1 MCSTSL
7 HIFLDNC
14 RLRAGEGGDRGW
26 DGWMASPTQWTW
38 GRANSGRWWRTGE
51 PGVLQS
57 MGSRRVRHDWNILA
71 CTHIRNSMERSVYIF
86 SRFLPWYHLTKLW
99 SDITVRIST
108 STQSKHR
115 TFHQDKDPWS
125 ALTTPPAPLK
135 LPSPPPLIPGSHESL
150 LHLYNFVLLVCYRKV
165 TSLQLIKIN
174 EKKKVGISSVLG
186 EDEWLPMFKI
196 LCMLSCELWPSIF
209 YVKLTGID
217 FI

>member
-1 MCSTSL
+1 MTEDETVGWHHQHSGHEVGQTL
-7 HIFLDNC
+7 ED
-14 RLRAGEGGDRGW
+14 GEGQGSL
-26 DGWMASPTQWTW
+26 ACSSPW
-38 GRANSGRWWRTGE
+38 GHEESDMTE
-51 PGVLQS
+51 
-57 MGSRRVRHDWNILA
+57 NILA

-150 LHLYNFVLLVCYRKV
+150 LHFYNFVLLVCYRKV

-174 EKKKVGISSVLG
+174 EKKKNWSFPSFGWGWMASSV
-186 EDEWLPMFKI
+186 
-196 LCMLSCELWPSIF
+196 
-209 YVKLTGID
+209 
-217 FI
+217 